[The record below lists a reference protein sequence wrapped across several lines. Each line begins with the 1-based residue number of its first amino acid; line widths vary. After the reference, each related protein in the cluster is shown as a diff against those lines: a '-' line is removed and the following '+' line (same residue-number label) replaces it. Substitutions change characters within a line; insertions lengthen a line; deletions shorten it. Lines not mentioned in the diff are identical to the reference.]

1 MTTRDL
7 SIVEKMAHRAF
18 LQLNEFIDKRIK
30 ERCMSGLILT
40 RRPGES
46 VDIGDNVVV
55 TVLAIKGNQ
64 ARLHFKVPRSIP
76 VHRRE
81 ISERIKAELEHA

>member
-1 MTTRDL
+1 
-7 SIVEKMAHRAF
+7 
-18 LQLNEFIDKRIK
+18 
-30 ERCMSGLILT
+30 MSGLILT

-55 TVLAIKGNQ
+55 TVIGIKGNQ
-64 ARLHFKVPRSIP
+64 ARLHFEVPRNIP

-81 ISERIKAELEHA
+81 ISERIRAELEHG